1 MKISRNAWHYRLLVW
16 YDEAPWRCR
25 TLCEY
30 WLLFLKSIAS
40 TAMLGLFCAVLG
52 GAVLTTIGAMLY
64 LLVSP
69 ALQWAGIEVD
79 VGKLS
84 AGYTVWAILL
94 GLAVLIAAAFALV
107 RLSEIGKAVFDD
119 YQQSKCT
126 RIEFED

>member
-1 MKISRNAWHYRLLVW
+1 MKISTKSWHYRFLIW
-16 YDEAPWRCR
+16 YSEAPWHCH

-40 TAMLGLFCAVLG
+40 IAMLGLFCAVLG
-52 GAVLTTIGAMLY
+52 GATLTAIAAMLY

-69 ALQWAGIEVD
+69 ALYWAGIEVD
-79 VGKLS
+79 AGKLS
-84 AGYTVWAILL
+84 AGYTVWAVLL
-94 GLAVLIAAAFALV
+94 GLAGIIAAALALV
-107 RLSEIGKAVFDD
+107 RLSEIGKAVFED